1 MNNIYIA
8 HSQINFDPELDVH
21 KEDYTD
27 IPSMTLPDEA
37 LSVNELFA
45 LASQGVLPDIVSHN
59 GEIDE
64 DMPDIKD
71 LTDLDYVLPSVEDSL
86 PNRLKSGKNEQAQ
99 KPLSESSEADVT
111 NADLDPANV
120 ATSSADSERN
130 LAE

>member
-1 MNNIYIA
+1 MENNYIA
-8 HSQINFDPELDVH
+8 HSQINFDPEIDVH
-21 KEDYTD
+21 REDFSD

-64 DMPDIKD
+64 DMPDVKD
-71 LTDLDYVLPSVEDSL
+71 LTDLDIVLPSVEDSL
-86 PNRLKSGKNEQAQ
+86 PNRLKSGKNEQVQ
-99 KPLSESSEADVT
+99 IPVSESSVADVT
-111 NADLDPANV
+111 NADLESAKV
-120 ATSSADSERN
+120 ATSSADSERI

>member
-1 MNNIYIA
+1 MKNIYNA

-64 DMPDIKD
+64 DMPVIKD

-99 KPLSESSEADVT
+99 KPVSESSEADAT

-120 ATSSADSERN
+120 AFSSADSARN
-130 LAE
+130 SAE